1 MWRKGLS
8 FAEKYQSRVKA
19 IYIKFVFDNM
29 SDTKMHSRQSVNVQ
43 NAYFYKSI
51 VAFTLKPS

>member
-1 MWRKGLS
+1 MWKKDLS
-8 FAEKYQSRVKA
+8 FAEKCQSRVEA

-29 SDTKMHSRQSVNVQ
+29 SDIKMHSRQSANVQ

-51 VAFTLKPS
+51 VAFTLKLS